1 MFEEICICFH
11 GGVWMPIMWWFRSVS
26 GKYVVKWHLRSKK
39 RLFTKLWFI
48 NYVED
53 ADMEENLPAP
63 KRCRTHKIWILK
75 TTLESKKEA
84 EAAVKLKKCWSK
96 YYSNESSAGL
106 RVNYRCNAMKFRGK
120 QCAAGLVLVFDSR
133 NTKVHLYRCEKGHM
147 TMNNAN
153 KMLWARFQMTLQ
165 PKFADCLISI
175 QNRKPSSTYNLVI
188 NGFETPTKARL
199 TTSLKLRK
207 EKYGAE
213 KLNYGTLYKWL
224 I

>member
-1 MFEEICICFH
+1 MGEFSAVNSLQMICCTDKTWYHKLCLKKSAFAFMEEFECPSCGDLEAFQANMLSNGI
-11 GGVWMPIMWWFRSVS
+11 
-26 GKYVVKWHLRSKK
+26 YVPKNDYLPS
-39 RLFTKLWFI
+39 
-48 NYVED
+48 YDSVED

-153 KMLWARFQMTLQ
+153 KML
-165 PKFADCLISI
+165 
-175 QNRKPSSTYNLVI
+175 
-188 NGFETPTKARL
+188 
-199 TTSLKLRK
+199 
-207 EKYGAE
+207 
-213 KLNYGTLYKWL
+213 
-224 I
+224 